1 MARKEIVLKTV
12 NNDMMHG
19 FAWECAKPEGVVVI
33 VTGMEEH
40 ASRYDDFA
48 NFLAKN
54 GYNVYSIDHYG
65 QGSNCPDPK
74 TQGIVP
80 VSFFSKSVRNFDDLA
95 KKYEIKGKPFI
106 IFGHSMGSF
115 MVQDYIQRFS
125 KHPTKAIICGT
136 NGQNAKPAYAVGYQ
150 LARLVCALKGEEKE
164 AKLLKALAVGG
175 YAKSVKD
182 RKTDA
187 DWLSYNDENNANYI
201 KDEYCGHPSSNGFYR
216 EFLKGDARLYKTKF
230 LQKIRKDLPILLI
243 AGEDDAVGAFGKG
256 PRKLYE
262 LYTKK
267 LGLQNVD
274 LKVYEH
280 MRHEILNEKDHEKV
294 YKDILEFI
302 KK

>member
-1 MARKEIVLKTV
+1 MF
-12 NNDMMHG
+12 G
-19 FAWECAKPEGVVVI
+19 
-33 VTGMEEH
+33 
-40 ASRYDDFA
+40 
-48 NFLAKN
+48 NFNKRIEN
-54 GYNVYSIDHYG
+54 
-65 QGSNCPDPK
+65 PR
-74 TQGIVP
+74 T
-80 VSFFSKSVRNFDDLA
+80 SF
-95 KKYEIKGKPFI
+95 
-106 IFGHSMGSF
+106 
-115 MVQDYIQRFS
+115 
-125 KHPTKAIICGT
+125 
-136 NGQNAKPAYAVGYQ
+136 
-150 LARLVCALKGEEKE
+150 
-164 AKLLKALAVGG
+164 
-175 YAKSVKD
+175 
-182 RKTDA
+182 
-187 DWLSYNDENNANYI
+187 DWLSYNDESNMKYI
-201 KDEYCGHPSSNGFYR
+201 KDPYCGHPSSNGFYR